1 MTRLRAVRRDA
12 EGAPAPSGKRHGRH
26 LVDLVCMAIAAVML
40 AALVAC
46 WWYRRR
52 ALAAE
57 ALADR
62 LAAEAQA
69 QAYAANHDALTG
81 LANRRA
87 FYQRG
92 EQLLRDPHELPA
104 VGVLLDLD
112 GFKQVN
118 DTLGHAAG
126 DEVLAV
132 LGRRLSGFA
141 RDGLVGRLGGDE
153 FAALL
158 RYEPPAGASY
168 PILEQMAAA
177 VAAPILVAG
186 HQVRVTAS
194 VGHTTVSTTT
204 ALTEVLRNADAAM
217 YRAKANGRS
226 VTRINPVGALP
237 PEQAALRFSGISPS
251 SGRHAITGVTPGSTS
266 SQSAKNFA
274 TSSRT
279 RGTTVIWPCCA
290 AATMFAIA
298 SGSKSCP
305 GCVIAT

>member
-1 MTRLRAVRRDA
+1 
-12 EGAPAPSGKRHGRH
+12 
-26 LVDLVCMAIAAVML
+26 MAMYAVML
-40 AALVAC
+40 ALLAIC

-52 ALAAE
+52 AFAAE
-57 ALADR
+57 ALADE

-69 QAYAANHDALTG
+69 QAYAANHDPLTG

-87 FYQRG
+87 FYLRG

-104 VGVLLDLD
+104 LGVLLDLD

-158 RYEPPAGASY
+158 RYEPPAGSSY

-204 ALTEVLRNADAAM
+204 ALADVLRNADAAM

-226 VTRINPVGALP
+226 VTRINPIGALP
-237 PEQAALRFSGISPS
+237 PEQAAHLRAV
-251 SGRHAITGVTPGSTS
+251 H
-266 SQSAKNFA
+266 
-274 TSSRT
+274 
-279 RGTTVIWPCCA
+279 
-290 AATMFAIA
+290 AATMNFGTDSAGSGEAVPRRAERRRPHPPARPSSRADGPPAAAARRA
-298 SGSKSCP
+298 SAAAVVP
-305 GCVIAT
+305 GGPAPLPASPAGPASRPRADRRTTLPADQGLRATPAQ